1 MKVLLESSV
10 ECTIDGVGLLEP
22 GKAVEVD
29 VPLFQ
34 MYHHVSPA
42 EANFPPSI
50 KVTYSTE
57 EDLAVE
63 SPTAEEE
70 VN

>member
-29 VPLFQ
+29 VPLFM
-34 MYHHVSPA
+34 MYHRVTPA
-42 EANFPPSI
+42 EANFPNHI
-50 KVTYSTE
+50 KVVYDT
-57 EDLAVE
+57 DAGAVGASE
-63 SPTAEEE
+63 SAEE